1 MRTFA
6 GIEEQFASYE
16 RSEILLQS
24 VPYDGTSTWGKGA
37 DKAWDAFLEAAEN
50 MEIYDIETDSEVYK
64 QGIHILPQISENESP
79 EKVFAAVY
87 AKSKE
92 LIQSGK
98 FLTFFGGEHS
108 ISIGIIKA
116 FYEQYKD
123 ITIVQ
128 FDAHADLRPEYL
140 GSKYN
145 HACALNDASQ
155 HTNLLQIGIR
165 SMDSVEKPFLDK
177 HKCFFAQHIH
187 HQKNWMEEVLLQCS
201 DKVYITIDLDVFD
214 PSIMPSTGTPEPGG
228 LNYTQ
233 VLDMLRLLFMHRDV
247 MGFDIVELAP
257 IPGLRAPNFLTAK
270 LYYQM
275 LSFKFHD
282 YGK

>member
-24 VPYDGTSTWGKGA
+24 IPYDGTSTWGKGA

-64 QGIHILPQISENESP
+64 HGIHILPQILENESP
-79 EKVFAAVY
+79 EKVFEAVY

-116 FYEQYKD
+116 FYEHYKD

-145 HACALNDASQ
+145 HACALNEPHSI
-155 HTNLLQIGIR
+155 QISCRLGFAVWIAWKSHSSININAFLPSTFIIR
-165 SMDSVEKPFLDK
+165 KTGWK
-177 HKCFFAQHIH
+177 KCCCNAPIR
-187 HQKNWMEEVLLQCS
+187 
-201 DKVYITIDLDVFD
+201 YIL
-214 PSIMPSTGTPEPGG
+214 PSIWMCLIHPLCLPPE
-228 LNYTQ
+228 
-233 VLDMLRLLFMHRDV
+233 H
-247 MGFDIVELAP
+247 
-257 IPGLRAPNFLTAK
+257 
-270 LYYQM
+270 
-275 LSFKFHD
+275 LSPEV
-282 YGK
+282 